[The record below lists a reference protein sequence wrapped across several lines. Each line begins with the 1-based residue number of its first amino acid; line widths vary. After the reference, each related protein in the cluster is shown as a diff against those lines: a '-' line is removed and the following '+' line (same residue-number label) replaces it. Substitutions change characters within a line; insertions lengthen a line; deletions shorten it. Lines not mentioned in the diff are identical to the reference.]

1 MRRRTAIP
9 IVFSRKGEGRERLGA
24 LSAGSRKR
32 PGNLSGV
39 WKFPRNLFW
48 EAQTISA
55 DSASVALDLSA
66 GATEAGIDTLE
77 NTDEQEY
84 DSQVC
89 LARWRSGNV

>member
-1 MRRRTAIP
+1 
-9 IVFSRKGEGRERLGA
+9 
-24 LSAGSRKR
+24 
-32 PGNLSGV
+32 
-39 WKFPRNLFW
+39 LFW

-55 DSASVALDLSA
+55 GSPSVAVDLSA
-66 GATEAGIDTLE
+66 GANEAGIDTLE